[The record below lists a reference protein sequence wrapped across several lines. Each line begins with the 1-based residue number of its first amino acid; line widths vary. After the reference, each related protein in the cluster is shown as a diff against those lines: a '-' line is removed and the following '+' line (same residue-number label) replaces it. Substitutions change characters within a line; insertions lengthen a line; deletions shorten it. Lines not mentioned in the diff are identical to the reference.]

1 MKKKK
6 ETNPHKI
13 NSINDWYDV
22 VRPTEY
28 CRPYGLKFSSVMSA
42 LKKFDGEML
51 EDLLCGDTMVREE
64 ILEEAL
70 VRILH
75 DMKAQ
80 CMTESAITRFC
91 EKLQNLSAY
100 AYTPH
105 GIECAMEKLA
115 EWEKEEKS
123 AVAAD

>member
-1 MKKKK
+1 MKKK

-22 VRPTEY
+22 KRPTEF
-28 CRPYGLKFSSVMSA
+28 CRPYSLKFSSVMSA
-42 LKKFDGEML
+42 LKKCDGERIGDMIGY
-51 EDLLCGDTMVREE
+51 CDTMVREE
-64 ILEEAL
+64 ILEESL

-75 DMKAQ
+75 DMKAKGK
-80 CMTESAITRFC
+80 SDADIFRFC
-91 EKLQNLSAY
+91 YKLQNMSAY
-100 AYTPH
+100 AFLPY

>member
-6 ETNPHKI
+6 EINPHKI
-13 NSINDWYDV
+13 NSINNWYDV

-28 CRPYGLKFSSVMSA
+28 CRPYSLKFSSVMSA
-42 LKKFDGEML
+42 LKKCDGESIGDMIGYL
-51 EDLLCGDTMVREE
+51 DTMVREE

-75 DMKAQ
+75 NMKAKGK
-80 CMTESAITRFC
+80 TESAIKRFC
-91 EKLQNLSAY
+91 DKIQNLSAY
-100 AYTPH
+100 AYTPY
-105 GIECAMEKLA
+105 GIECAMKKLA
-115 EWEKEEKS
+115 EWEEEQS

>member
-6 ETNPHKI
+6 KINPHKI
-13 NSINDWYDV
+13 NSVNNWYDV

-28 CRPYGLKFSSVMSA
+28 CRPYSLKFSSVMSA

-51 EDLLCGDTMVREE
+51 EELLCGDTMVREE
-64 ILEEAL
+64 ILEESL

-75 DMKAQ
+75 DMKAKGK
-80 CMTESAITRFC
+80 TEKAITRFC

-100 AYTPH
+100 AYTPY
-105 GIECAMEKLA
+105 GIECAMKKLA
-115 EWEKEEKS
+115 EWEKEEQEN
-123 AVAAD
+123 AAD